1 MRKLIDFL
9 CIQEQINYH
18 VLTLVNQRKLL
29 DPTVKPFVTQN
40 CAAKENDNSKDSEYS
55 KEEYYPPAP
64 RENKQNA
71 IVWNNIAMQVHD

>member
-1 MRKLIDFL
+1 M
-9 CIQEQINYH
+9 
-18 VLTLVNQRKLL
+18 TLVNQRKLL

-64 RENKQNA
+64 RENK
-71 IVWNNIAMQVHD
+71 